1 MPTKTRKYDLH
12 YRDLE
17 GDIEAEVVIIGGG
30 FSCINTLLDLPEHNE
45 RACNHQGCAASPS
58 ALGILRCHN
67 LQRNMHPVTH
77 RIELL
82 RSLQF
87 HQ

>member
-30 FSCINTLLDLPEHNE
+30 FSGINTALELAE
-45 RACNHQGCAASPS
+45 RGISNVVVLEANYLGLGGSGRNGGQVLWQIAIIAADS
-58 ALGILRCHN
+58 
-67 LQRNMHPVTH
+67 
-77 RIELL
+77 
-82 RSLQF
+82 
-87 HQ
+87 

>member
-1 MPTKTRKYDLH
+1 MVLGIDLGNFVFGHNMLKRCTYANQTRKYDLH

-45 RACNHQGCAASPS
+45 RACNH
-58 ALGILRCHN
+58 
-67 LQRNMHPVTH
+67 
-77 RIELL
+77 
-82 RSLQF
+82 
-87 HQ
+87 

>member
-17 GDIEAEVVIIGGG
+17 GDIEAEVVIIEGG

-45 RACNHQGCAASPS
+45 RACNH
-58 ALGILRCHN
+58 
-67 LQRNMHPVTH
+67 
-77 RIELL
+77 
-82 RSLQF
+82 
-87 HQ
+87 

>member
-30 FSCINTLLDLPEHNE
+30 FSGINTALELAE
-45 RACNHQGCAASPS
+45 RGISNVVVLEANYLGFGGSGRNGGQVLWQIATIAADS
-58 ALGILRCHN
+58 
-67 LQRNMHPVTH
+67 
-77 RIELL
+77 
-82 RSLQF
+82 
-87 HQ
+87 